1 MPVVCA
7 DASGGYTVNR
17 YVYGMISCFYSCGFF
32 LRGVELTR
40 RSGYGYG
47 PCMAGHGL
55 GMDTAPVWLD
65 MVWVWIR
72 PIHDPCTVGYDRCTA
87 GYG

>member
-1 MPVVCA
+1 MW
-7 DASGGYTVNR
+7 
-17 YVYGMISCFYSCGFF
+17 IF
-32 LRGVELTR
+32 LRGVELIR

-87 GYG
+87 GYGWVRLRYGKTHTYTRH